1 MAAAVATTPMSSG
14 SHSARSTTSAAGIL
28 ALLEEPQ
35 DILKVHGLRMLN
47 DYAMRTNWAEV
58 ASSIEI
64 IEGMHED
71 EFFSHRDLA
80 ALVASKVFYHLGDLE
95 DALSYA
101 LAAGKLF
108 DVAEKN
114 SDFVDTVLAKA
125 IDTYV
130 EKRQRGGTVASTS
143 PEAEAESHQMM
154 EEGEEERGEAFDVS
168 IDPRLESIVDRM
180 FEKCHEEKQW
190 THAVGVALESK
201 RLDALEKAISRAE
214 QPEVVLSYA
223 TKVSQ
228 TLVMQKSFRAE
239 ALALLVKLYETLDFD
254 EPNYNGVCQCL
265 AILEDDK
272 RCADVLL
279 SLVKSSDE
287 RDNLQAYQIG
297 FNLFEM
303 DLRNFLSGV
312 ANLVVS
318 ASSASKQTPIKD
330 GQEQKEADKQAR
342 TNSLVSILRG
352 ETPAKLY
359 LEFLK
364 TKSHGDPALV
374 EKLKKAV
381 EGRNSVMHGSVVFA
395 NAMSNCGTTSDAFL
409 RQNLDW
415 LSRAT
420 NWARFSATAGV
431 GVIHRGRAE
440 DSKQLLSL
448 LLPAPSPYTLGGAL
462 YAMGLMHCG
471 RPHCGE
477 ASTFIIERL
486 RAANNETVQHGAC
499 LGIGLSSYGKSELD
513 AECMMELF
521 RVLRSDS
528 AVAGEAAGIGLGFVL
543 AGLRKNPSE
552 NSGNKSL
559 HDNWTR
565 DMLAYARKTSH
576 EKIIRGLGL
585 GLACAFAT
593 CEEDSDAII
602 EDALGDG
609 DSLIRYSG
617 CQIIGSAYV
626 GTGNND
632 AIRKLLHVAVSDVS
646 DDVRRC
652 AVMSI
657 GFVLTNNPEQCV
669 RVVQL
674 LSESYNPHA
683 RYGAAMAVGIAC
695 AGTGNVNA
703 AKLLEPMRRDKVD
716 FVQQGAAIASA
727 LVLVQQPEDRL
738 SKFRDEMQ
746 KMSADSSETTM
757 SKMGAIMASGIL
769 DCGGRNCTISLKSR
783 AGRPRMTSTLG
794 VLVFTQYWYWF
805 PFGHFLSIATIPTA
819 FIGVDK
825 TLQMPHYE
833 CVSNAKPSLFKY
845 ADYLSDEK
853 DKKTTET
860 RRAWTPTITSR
871 LARNPEPQKTTT
883 KWTRPLPPP
892 PPPLKKKKE
901 KKKKKKEKK
910 KRRRTNREPEF
921 EILTNPSRVT
931 PQQEKFISF
940 DPAARFVPCESST
953 TTTTTTIKEKSRVGR
968 GFVVLK
974 DQTPEEEVF
983 YVELAFQKAE
993 VDAQAGNAANAG
1005 AGNDDD
1011 DEPAPPEEFDFDEDD

>member
-1 MAAAVATTPMSSG
+1 MISFSSSPFARTATN
-14 SHSARSTTSAAGIL
+14 I
-28 ALLEEPQ
+28 
-35 DILKVHGLRMLN
+35 
-47 DYAMRTNWAEV
+47 YAQ
-58 ASSIEI
+58 
-64 IEGMHED
+64 
-71 EFFSHRDLA
+71 
-80 ALVASKVFYHLGDLE
+80 VFYHLGDLD

-108 DVAEKN
+108 DVSEKN

-130 EKRQRGGTVASTS
+130 EKRQRGGQVRSSSDDGAN
-143 PEAEAESHQMM
+143 QMM
-154 EEGEEERGEAFDVS
+154 EEEGEDEFDVS

-201 RLDALEKAISRAE
+201 RLDALEQAISRAE

-303 DLRNFLSGV
+303 DLRNFLNGV
-312 ANLVVS
+312 ADLVLASVS
-318 ASSASKQTPIKD
+318 STTTATPTKE
-330 GQEQKEADKQAR
+330 GQEQKEAEKQAR
-342 TNSLVSILRG
+342 ANLLVSILRG

-440 DSKQLLSL
+440 DSKQLLSQ

-471 RPHCGE
+471 RPHCGD
-477 ASTFIIERL
+477 ASTFIVDRL

-499 LGIGLSSYGKSELD
+499 LGIGLSSYGKSTLD
-513 AECMMELF
+513 SECVNELF

-528 AVAGEAAGIGLGFVL
+528 AVAGEAAGVGLGFVL
-543 AGLRKNPSE
+543 AGLRKNSQ
-552 NSGNKSL
+552 KSL
-559 HDNWTR
+559 HENFAREMIT
-565 DMLAYARKTSH
+565 YARKTSH

-593 CEEDSDAII
+593 CEEDADAIV

-609 DSLIRYSG
+609 DALIRYGG

-674 LSESYNPHA
+674 LSESYNSHA

-805 PFGHFLSIATIPTA
+805 PFGHFLSVATMPTA

-833 CVSNAKPSLFKY
+833 CVSDAKPSLFKY
-845 ADYLSDEK
+845 ADFLSDEK
-853 DKKTTET
+853 DKKTTEVKKAVLST
-860 RRAWTPTITSR
+860 TKKAQKLLKEKMLKEGKDVSGLEDVSMDADDNNIPSRPQSRAAMDATTTT
-871 LARNPEPQKTTT
+871 AAEEGGEKKEDEPEP
-883 KWTRPLPPP
+883 
-892 PPPLKKKKE
+892 E
-901 KKKKKKEKK
+901 S
-910 KRRRTNREPEF
+910 

-940 DPAARFVPCESST
+940 DPAARFIPCESST
-953 TTTTTTIKEKSRVGR
+953 SGNKEKSRVGR

-983 YVELAFQKAE
+983 YVELAFKPAE
-993 VDAQAGNAANAG
+993 VDAQAGAAANAG
-1005 AGNDDD
+1005 AGADD
-1011 DEPAPPEEFDFDEDD
+1011 DEPAPPEDFEFDEDD

>member
-1 MAAAVATTPMSSG
+1 VERIGKEKVVGCFFVIFMCFLDDDDVTDERFSRVKLTERLLVLLLRSS
-14 SHSARSTTSAAGIL
+14 
-28 ALLEEPQ
+28 
-35 DILKVHGLRMLN
+35 
-47 DYAMRTNWAEV
+47 
-58 ASSIEI
+58 SSSVIVVVV
-64 IEGMHED
+64 
-71 EFFSHRDLA
+71 F
-80 ALVASKVFYHLGDLE
+80 VQVFYHLGDLD

-101 LAAGKLF
+101 LASGEMF
-108 DVAEKN
+108 DVQEKN
-114 SDFVDTVLAKA
+114 SDFVDTLLAKA

-130 EKRQRGGTVASTS
+130 ELRQRGGYVKKTSTTT
-143 PEAEAESHQMM
+143 AESEM
-154 EEGEEERGEAFDVS
+154 ETDTVTATSNAREADEKTSVL
-168 IDPRLESIVDRM
+168 IDWRLEAIVNRM
-180 FEKCHEEKQW
+180 FEKCHEEKEW
-190 THAVGVALESK
+190 THAVGVAIESK
-201 RLDALEKAISRAE
+201 RLDALEKAISRSD

-223 TKVSQ
+223 MKVSQ
-228 TLVMQKSFRAE
+228 TLVMQKSFRTE

-265 AILEDDK
+265 AILEDDQK
-272 RCADVLL
+272 CADVLL
-279 SLVKSSDE
+279 SLVKSTDE

-303 DLRNFLSGV
+303 DSRNFLNGV
-312 ANLVVS
+312 ADLVKHSMTQVN
-318 ASSASKQTPIKD
+318 SSATPMKD
-330 GQEQKEADKQAR
+330 GNEQKEADKQQR
-342 TNSLVSILRG
+342 GTLLVSILMG

-364 TKSHGDPALV
+364 TKSHSDAALV

-381 EGRNSVMHGSVVFA
+381 EGRNSVMHGAVVFA

-440 DSKQLLSL
+440 DSKQLLSQ

-471 RPHCGE
+471 RPYTGD
-477 ASTFIIERL
+477 AATFIVDRL

-499 LGIGLSSYGKSELD
+499 LGIGLSSYGKSSLD
-513 AECMMELF
+513 TETVSELF

-528 AVAGEAAGIGLGFVL
+528 AVAGEAAGVGLGFTL
-543 AGLRKNPSE
+543 AGLRKGSQRSHHENFASE
-552 NSGNKSL
+552 
-559 HDNWTR
+559 
-565 DMLAYARKTSH
+565 MLSYARKTSH

-585 GLACAFAT
+585 GLACAYAM
-593 CEEDSDAII
+593 CEEDADAII
-602 EDALGDG
+602 DDMLSDG
-609 DSLIRYSG
+609 DALIRYGG

-652 AVMSI
+652 SVMSI

-695 AGTGNVNA
+695 AGTGNFNA
-703 AKLLEPMRRDKVD
+703 AKLLEPLRRDKID
-716 FVQQGAAIASA
+716 FVQQGACIASA

-746 KMSADSSETTM
+746 KMVGESSETTM

-794 VLVFTQYWYWF
+794 VLVFTQYWYWL

-833 CVSNAKPSLFKY
+833 CVSDAKPSTFKY
-845 ADYLSDEK
+845 ADFLSDDK
-853 DKKTTET
+853 DKKTTEVKKAVLST
-860 RRAWTPTITSR
+860 TKKAQKLLREKMLKEGKDVSGLDVSMDDGASNGPSR
-871 LARNPEPQKTTT
+871 PQSRVAMDVSKEATTT
-883 KWTRPLPPP
+883 DAADVGTIAEEAE
-892 PPPLKKKKE
+892 E
-901 KKKKKKEKK
+901 KKP
-910 KRRRTNREPEF
+910 EPEF

-931 PQQEKFISF
+931 PAQEKFISF
-940 DPAARFVPCESST
+940 DPTARFVPAEKSST
-953 TTTTTTIKEKSRVGR
+953 SNIINNNNNNTEKSRVGR

-983 YVELAFQKAE
+983 YVELAFKPKLAQ
-993 VDAQAGNAANAG
+993 DATANATAAN
-1005 AGNDDD
+1005 D
-1011 DEPAPPEEFDFDEDD
+1011 DEPAPPEEFEFDEDD

>member
-1 MAAAVATTPMSSG
+1 MVF
-14 SHSARSTTSAAGIL
+14 HI
-28 ALLEEPQ
+28 Q
-35 DILKVHGLRMLN
+35 
-47 DYAMRTNWAEV
+47 
-58 ASSIEI
+58 
-64 IEGMHED
+64 
-71 EFFSHRDLA
+71 
-80 ALVASKVFYHLGDLE
+80 VFYHLGDLE

-130 EKRQRGGTVASTS
+130 EKRQRGGTVASTFPS
-143 PEAEAESHQMM
+143 EAAAEAM

-318 ASSASKQTPIKD
+318 ASLASKQTPIKD

-342 TNSLVSILRG
+342 TNSLLSILRG

-395 NAMSNCGTTSDAFL
+395 NAMSNCGITSDAFL

-440 DSKQLLSL
+440 DSKQLLSQ

-593 CEEDSDAII
+593 CEEDADAII

-609 DSLIRYSG
+609 DALIRYGG

-853 DKKTTET
+853 DKKTTEVKKAVLST
-860 RRAWTPTITSR
+860 TKKAQKLLNEKNVKKMNKDAESMDADDNVPSRPQSRAAKDDNEMDAT
-871 LARNPEPQKTTT
+871 ATTT
-883 KWTRPLPPP
+883 TTTAEGEKEGEE
-892 PPPLKKKKE
+892 KEKEGEEEKKE
-901 KKKKKKEKK
+901 DEP
-910 KRRRTNREPEF
+910 EPEF

>member
-1 MAAAVATTPMSSG
+1 M
-14 SHSARSTTSAAGIL
+14 
-28 ALLEEPQ
+28 
-35 DILKVHGLRMLN
+35 
-47 DYAMRTNWAEV
+47 
-58 ASSIEI
+58 
-64 IEGMHED
+64 
-71 EFFSHRDLA
+71 
-80 ALVASKVFYHLGDLE
+80 GDLD
-95 DALSYA
+95 DALAYA

-108 DVAEKN
+108 DVSEKN

-130 EKRQRGGTVASTS
+130 EKRQKGGRVVVSSSVADG
-143 PEAEAESHQMM
+143 ANHRMMM
-154 EEGEEERGEAFDVS
+154 EDDDVA
-168 IDPRLESIVDRM
+168 IDPRLESIVDKM
-180 FEKCHEEKQW
+180 FAKCHEEKQW
-190 THAVGVALESK
+190 AHAVGVALESK
-201 RLDALEKAISRAE
+201 RLDALENAISKAD

-228 TLVMQKSFRAE
+228 TLVTQKSFRAE

-303 DLRNFLSGV
+303 DLRNFLNGV
-312 ANLVVS
+312 ADLVVS
-318 ASSASKQTPIKD
+318 ASSTTGQTPIKE
-330 GQEQKEADKQAR
+330 GQEQKEAEKQAR
-342 TNSLVSILRG
+342 ANSLVSILRG
-352 ETPAKLY
+352 GTPAKLY

-364 TKSHGDPALV
+364 TKSHSDAALV
-374 EKLKKAV
+374 EKLKKSV

-395 NAMSNCGTTSDAFL
+395 NAMSNCGTTSDTFL

-440 DSKQLLSL
+440 DSKQLLSQ

-471 RPHCGE
+471 RPHCGD
-477 ASTFIIERL
+477 ASTFIVDRL

-499 LGIGLSSYGKSELD
+499 LGIGLSSYGKSTLD
-513 AECMMELF
+513 SECVNELF

-528 AVAGEAAGIGLGFVL
+528 AVAGEAAGVGLGFVL
-543 AGLRKNPSE
+543 AGLRKNSQ
-552 NSGNKSL
+552 KSL
-559 HDNWTR
+559 HESFAR
-565 DMLAYARKTSH
+565 EMLAYARKTSH

-585 GLACAFAT
+585 GLACAFVT
-593 CEEDSDAII
+593 CEEDADAIV

-609 DSLIRYSG
+609 DALIRYGG

-632 AIRKLLHVAVSDVS
+632 AVRKLLHVAVSDVS

-727 LVLVQQPEDRL
+727 LVLVQQSEDRL

-783 AGRPRMTSTLG
+783 TGRPRMTSTLG

-805 PFGHFLSIATIPTA
+805 PFGHFLSVATVPTA

-833 CVSNAKPSLFKY
+833 CVSEAKPSLFKY

-853 DKKTTET
+853 DKKTTEVKKAVLST
-860 RRAWTPTITSR
+860 TKKAQKLLKEKLLREGKDPSGLEDVSMDADDNVPSRPQSRAAKDKMDVTEEGKPPKEEKEEKGEEETSKV
-871 LARNPEPQKTTT
+871 NEPEP
-883 KWTRPLPPP
+883 
-892 PPPLKKKKE
+892 E
-901 KKKKKKEKK
+901 S
-910 KRRRTNREPEF
+910 

-940 DPAARFVPCESST
+940 DPAARFIPCESSSAT
-953 TTTTTTIKEKSRVGR
+953 TSSTKEKSRVGR

-974 DQTPEEEVF
+974 DQTPEEDVF
-983 YVELAFQKAE
+983 YVELAFKPAE
-993 VDAQAGNAANAG
+993 VAG
-1005 AGNDDD
+1005 ASDGGAAAAAADD
-1011 DEPAPPEEFDFDEDD
+1011 DEPAPPEEFEFDEDD